1 MIKVRNLGM
10 KKEKEIV
17 KLSDHFTYGRL
28 LRFTYPSIVMLVF
41 TSIYGVV
48 DGFFVSN
55 FTGKTP
61 FAAVNFI
68 YPFLMMLGCI
78 GFMFGTGG
86 AALISLTMGVG
97 RRERANELFSLI
109 VYVSAACG
117 VVLAVFGFLFL
128 RPIASLMG
136 AEGAFLENSLV
147 YGRIIL
153 LAIPFFILQYE
164 FQCLFAAAEKPK
176 LGLYV
181 TIAAGVT
188 NIVLDALFV
197 AVFQWGLE
205 GAAAATAL
213 SQFVGGTI
221 PLIYFGRKNSSLLR
235 LTKCTMDVRALL
247 KVCANGSSELA
258 SNISMSLVNMLYNVQ
273 LMKYVGEEGVAAYGV
288 LMYVCLIFQ
297 AVFLGYS
304 VGSAP
309 ITGYHYGA
317 GNYGEL
323 RGLLHKSIN
332 LIGIFSV
339 MMFAAGEI
347 LAAPLSKLFVGY
359 DDGMLQITVRAFYIF
374 SVSFL
379 LSGFSIFGSSFFTA
393 LNDGMTSAL
402 ISFMRT
408 FLFQCLAIFV
418 LPVFWGLDGIWVS
431 TAAAEAMAVIVT
443 GMFLFGKRKKY
454 QYGKLTG

>member
-1 MIKVRNLGM
+1 
-10 KKEKEIV
+10 
-17 KLSDHFTYGRL
+17 
-28 LRFTYPSIVMLVF
+28 
-41 TSIYGVV
+41 
-48 DGFFVSN
+48 
-55 FTGKTP
+55 
-61 FAAVNFI
+61 
-68 YPFLMMLGCI
+68 
-78 GFMFGTGG
+78 
-86 AALISLTMGVG
+86 
-97 RRERANELFSLI
+97 
-109 VYVSAACG
+109 
-117 VVLAVFGFLFL
+117 
-128 RPIASLMG
+128 
-136 AEGAFLENSLV
+136 
-147 YGRIIL
+147 
-153 LAIPFFILQYE
+153 
-164 FQCLFAAAEKPK
+164 
-176 LGLYV
+176 
-181 TIAAGVT
+181 
-188 NIVLDALFV
+188 
-197 AVFQWGLE
+197 
-205 GAAAATAL
+205 
-213 SQFVGGTI
+213 
-221 PLIYFGRKNSSLLR
+221 
-235 LTKCTMDVRALL
+235 MDVQALL

-323 RGLLHKSIN
+323 RGLLHKSMN

-359 DDGMLQITVRAFYIF
+359 DDGMLQITVRAFCIF

>member
-1 MIKVRNLGM
+1 M
-10 KKEKEIV
+10 
-17 KLSDHFTYGRL
+17 
-28 LRFTYPSIVMLVF
+28 
-41 TSIYGVV
+41 
-48 DGFFVSN
+48 
-55 FTGKTP
+55 
-61 FAAVNFI
+61 
-68 YPFLMMLGCI
+68 
-78 GFMFGTGG
+78 
-86 AALISLTMGVG
+86 
-97 RRERANELFSLI
+97 
-109 VYVSAACG
+109 
-117 VVLAVFGFLFL
+117 
-128 RPIASLMG
+128 
-136 AEGAFLENSLV
+136 
-147 YGRIIL
+147 
-153 LAIPFFILQYE
+153 AIPFFILQYE

-197 AVFQWGLE
+197 ALFQWGLE

-323 RGLLHKSIN
+323 RGLLHKSMN

-359 DDGMLQITVRAFYIF
+359 DDGMLQITVRAFCIF